1 MAGYGLFQPAVLG
14 MKAQAHALNTIGIN
28 ISNVNTGGYK
38 RTDTQFETLLSRSI
52 YEQSDL
58 GGVKPKDLQRIDRQG
73 VLNTSDR
80 ALDVAI
86 VGDGFFE
93 VSTDLAATGQHFYT
107 RDGSFETTLVSGQT
121 SSVIADD
128 GSTITA
134 ANGYLVDKN
143 GLFVLG
149 WTPDASGNFSNTG
162 TPAPMRVDQYTFINQ
177 SRGTSTAS
185 LNLNLPL
192 NKPFGYDPTKA
203 ETFNMKVIDSGG
215 KERSIQLSFH
225 KTNTDLQWQIV
236 PTADN
241 ATTLSVSGAAF
252 AVATGG
258 ATGNRTVFTDAGTN
272 DSIKIENATTGAGV
286 PGAFAGLRPG
296 DTITVA
302 GSTSN
307 NNTFTISAISDD
319 GSTATLSSTSPNLT
333 TGTDV
338 AAVAVSSA
346 QIVATPMV
354 FSSNGSLTSPT
365 SYTVDATWSDG
376 TTNSITLDVSQM
388 IQLAG
393 DFTQFGYTQNG
404 LAAASMTGFEF
415 DAAGHVIGSFEDGT
429 QRQIYKIPLTIFSNP
444 NGLEMKNG
452 QVFAETPDSGSG
464 RTVAIDATDQ
474 ASLNPY
480 AVELSNVDITNEFS
494 RMIMVQN
501 AYNSSAT
508 VFRTVDEMTMT
519 ARDLKA

>member
-1 MAGYGLFQPAVLG
+1 MAGYGLFQPAVQG
-14 MKAQAHALNTIGIN
+14 MRSQAHALNTIGIN
-28 ISNVNTGGYK
+28 IANVNTGGYK

-58 GGVKPKDLQRIDRQG
+58 GGVKTKDLQRIDQQG
-73 VLNTSDR
+73 VVSTSR
-80 ALDVAI
+80 RGLDVAI
-86 VGDGFFE
+86 VGDGFFQ
-93 VSTDLAATGQHFYT
+93 VSPDLAVSGQLFYT
-107 RDGSFETTLVSGQT
+107 RDGSFEMTTVSGQT
-121 SSVIADD
+121 SSVTADD
-128 GSTITA
+128 GSAITV

-149 WTPDASGNFSNTG
+149 WAPDTSGNFSNSG
-162 TPAPMRVDQYTFINQ
+162 TLAPMRVDQYAFINQ

-185 LNLNLPL
+185 LNVNLPA
-192 NKPFGYDPTKA
+192 NKAPGYDPTKA
-203 ETFNMKVIDSGG
+203 ETFNMEIIDSGG
-215 KERSIQLSFH
+215 KARSIQLSFH

-241 ATTLSVSGAAF
+241 ATVLSVAGAAF
-252 AVATGG
+252 SASTGG

-272 DSIKIENATTGAGV
+272 DTIKVENATTGAAV

-307 NNTFTISAISDD
+307 NNTFTIGAISDD
-319 GSTATLSSTSPNLT
+319 ASTATLSSASPNLT
-333 TGTDV
+333 SGTD
-338 AAVAVSSA
+338 AASITVSSA
-346 QIVATPMV
+346 QIVATPML
-354 FSSNGSLTSPT
+354 FKSDGSLASPT

-376 TTNSITLDVSQM
+376 TTNSIVLDVSDI

-393 DFTQFGYTQNG
+393 DFTPFGYTQNG

-415 DAAGHVIGSFEDGT
+415 DGAGHIVGSFEDGT
-429 QRQIYKIPLTIFSNP
+429 QRQIYKVPLAIFSNP
-444 NGLEMKNG
+444 NGLEMRNG
-452 QVFAETPDSGSG
+452 QVFTETPESGSA
-464 RTVAIDATDQ
+464 RTVAIDASDQ
-474 ASLNPY
+474 ATLNPY
-480 AVELSNVDITNEFS
+480 AVELSNVDIASEFS